1 MPKLNIMR
9 PIDNAILGKV
19 EELQSIKEVQK
30 VLDLYSNMDEKP
42 QEIVKIALAA
52 ILFIIPAIV
61 IFIFIGLNSS
71 LKGELETKQELLTL
85 SQNIVKQKAGLQNV
99 KRDVLGRVFISN
111 MGDMQG
117 LVSGAATAAGVDSS
131 KISVS
136 KFQATEH
143 EGLITQATMDM
154 KFNNLSSTEFFG
166 LVNTLNS
173 RQKVRFEQIT
183 VNKNSSS
190 NLLEGV
196 ATIHYYS
203 QDENNSL

>member
-1 MPKLNIMR
+1 MSKLNIMR
-9 PIDNAILGKV
+9 PIDKAIFSKI
-19 EELQSIKEVQK
+19 EELQSVKEVQK
-30 VLDLYSNMDEKP
+30 ILDAYSNLDEKP

-52 ILFIIPAIV
+52 VLFIIPAVI

-71 LKGELETKQELLTL
+71 LKSELETKQDLLSL
-85 SQNIVKQKAGLQNV
+85 SQNIVQQKAGLKTV
-99 KRDVLGRVFISN
+99 KRDILGRVFISN

-117 LVSGAATAAGVDSS
+117 LISGAANASGVDSS

-136 KFQATEH
+136 KFQAQEH
-143 EGLITQATMDM
+143 EGFITQATMDM
-154 KFNNLSSTEFFG
+154 RFTGLSNAEFFG

-173 RQKVRFEQIT
+173 RQKVRFDEIS

-203 QDENNSL
+203 QDESGL